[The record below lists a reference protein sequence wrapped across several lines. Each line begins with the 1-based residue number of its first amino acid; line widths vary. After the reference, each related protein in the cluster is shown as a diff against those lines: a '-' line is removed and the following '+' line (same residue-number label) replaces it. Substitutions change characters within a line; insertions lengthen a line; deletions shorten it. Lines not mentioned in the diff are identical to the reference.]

1 MKPHEGRA
9 ALAARASNRP
19 RVRVAAIIVMDEAVL
34 LVRQRRT
41 AAPYYLL
48 PGGGVE
54 GGETLEQALI
64 REVSEE
70 TGLLCRPLRPV
81 FINDTISPD
90 GRRHLVNITF
100 VAEVTGGALLT
111 DSLDSSIEGIE
122 LVPVARLGEIDL
134 RPALAKHIQSAY
146 EDGFNTTAAYLGA
159 IWTPESG
166 PVQ

>member
-1 MKPHEGRA
+1 M
-9 ALAARASNRP
+9 AARASNRP
-19 RVRVAAIIVMDEAVL
+19 RVRVAAIIVMDDAIL

-54 GGETLEQALI
+54 GGETLEDALV

-70 TGLLCRPLRPV
+70 TGLLCRPLHPI

-100 VAEVTGGALLT
+100 VVEVTGGTLLT
-111 DSLDSSIEGIE
+111 DSLDASIEGIE
-122 LVPVARLGEIDL
+122 LVPVARLGDIDL
-134 RPALAKHIQSAY
+134 RPALAEYIQSAY
-146 EDGFNTTAAYLGA
+146 RDGFDTAASYLGA